1 MVLKEFKAE
10 LLGIAVFLCAFG
22 AVCSLSMSRF
32 YSIFEF
38 ASVCL
43 AALFMLTFILGYHLE
58 LKQMKVMHLK
68 QINIFILGSMVVVC
82 LKLFHAKTEKCFVNV
97 FLVIWLVVAVYLLL
111 RYYMTVREN
120 ENRYK
125 MKILDVFMKHKG
137 FWIIFAVIIL
147 VGLYSA
153 DLEPR
158 WDSGVVFRRM
168 SAKAIDSLFYLQ
180 DLTISGHLN
189 IAYVFGNVF
198 NIEIFKNAR
207 IGMLF
212 GNILVLIVGTIA
224 FYKLLKMIVPRKEEW
239 SYMLITSVFAFS
251 PFLLGMIHLFCWD
264 YWMICLFPIVVL
276 TAYQKKWILHFGS
289 ALLFCFLKE
298 PAIIV
303 YGFFCAGILLYDII
317 TVMRQSSEKFKTV
330 FTRIIKKPQ
339 YWLMC
344 MIGICWVFLFVMLT
358 HWSGGGSFGINFH
371 YILNKL
377 SVLYVLNF
385 NWLFLIL
392 SIVSLIHFSKK
403 NSDNWQWMAP
413 ILLGDVAFV
422 IFSCLF
428 ETSNHARYVDS
439 HVGVMYLLTGTLI
452 MDLGKN
458 ILQKG
463 MAIILSGLMLVS
475 SFFTIDILS
484 LRLFD
489 NFDVGG
495 GKIVTT
501 GKEESISDATIYNFQ
516 YRGFEKALSKAMCD
530 VVGEVKIIF
539 PLVNSNVW
547 YFDGIS
553 DFKQQNNF
561 DETLEYWNTSQE
573 VRRSMAE
580 ENALEFPV
588 MHISDEANLEEY
600 LEPSTKYAYIYL
612 TEIGGHQAE
621 NIRNN
626 CKILEE
632 RTFQSGIFVLTRII
646 FEVN

>member
-1 MVLKEFKAE
+1 MVLKKFKAE
-10 LLGIAVFLCAFG
+10 LLEIAAFLCVFG
-22 AVCSLSMSRF
+22 AACSLSMSRF
-32 YSIFEF
+32 YSIFELAF
-38 ASVCL
+38 ICL
-43 AALFMLTFILGYHLE
+43 IALFMITFIWGYHLE
-58 LKQMKVMHLK
+58 LKQMKVLHLK
-68 QINIFILGSMVVVC
+68 QINGFILGSMAVVS
-82 LKLFHAKTEKCFVNV
+82 LKLFHANTEKWFVNV
-97 FLVIWLVVAVYLLL
+97 FLIIWLAIAFTLLL

-120 ENRYK
+120 EDRYK
-125 MKILDVFMKHKG
+125 IKILDVFTNYKG
-137 FWIIFAVIIL
+137 IWIIFAVIIL
-147 VGLYSA
+147 VGFYTA
-153 DLEPR
+153 DLEPK

-168 SAKAIDSLFYLQ
+168 SAKAIDSMFYLQ

-189 IAYVFGNVF
+189 IAYVLGNIF

-224 FYKLLKMIVPRKEEW
+224 FYKLLKMIVPGKGKW
-239 SYMLITSVFAFS
+239 SYTLITSIFTFS

-264 YWMICLFPIVVL
+264 YWMICLFPVIVL

-298 PAIIV
+298 PAIII
-303 YGFFCAGILLYDII
+303 YGFFCVGILLYDII
-317 TVMRQSSEKFKTV
+317 TALRKSSEKFKIV
-330 FTRIIKKPQ
+330 FIGIIEKPQ

-344 MIGICWVFLFVMLT
+344 VVGICWVFLFVMLT
-358 HWSGGGSFGINFH
+358 HWNGGGSFGINFH

-392 SIVSLIHFSKK
+392 SIVSLIHFNKK
-403 NSDNWQWMAP
+403 SDNWQWMAP

-439 HVGVMYLLTGTLI
+439 HVSVMYLLTGALI
-452 MDLGKN
+452 IDLGKN

-463 MAIILSGLMLVS
+463 MAIILSGLMLTS

-484 LRLFD
+484 LKLFD
-489 NFDVGG
+489 TFDVGG

-516 YRGFEKALSKAMCD
+516 YRGFEMALSEAICD
-530 VVGEVKIIF
+530 VVGEAKVIL

-561 DETLEYWNTSQE
+561 DETLEYWNTSRK

-580 ENALEFPV
+580 ANTLEFPV
-588 MHISDEANLEEY
+588 VHISDEASLEEY

-612 TEIGGHQAE
+612 TEIGSHQAE
-621 NIRNN
+621 NIR
-626 CKILEE
+626 KDFEVLEE
-632 RTFQSGIFVLTRII
+632 RTFQNGIFVLTRII